1 MFVFLLIFGVNLISF
16 KVVICDS
23 NIYRNIYSNIYRKI
37 YRKHHY
43 AEALPSVYMVSAK
56 NPPPT
61 SYLISY
67 PFPALPPIPPH
78 IGLQLNKLNLR
89 WELSGLLE
97 SLHLLDLALIQFCLC
112 HQIFSFVSPQP
123 SDCPTRRISFGQ
135 PDNPQSRRLQAF
147 ISEHKA

>member
-1 MFVFLLIFGVNLISF
+1 M
-16 KVVICDS
+16 ICDS
-23 NIYRNIYSNIYRKI
+23 NI

-43 AEALPSVYMVSAK
+43 AEALTSVYMVSAK

-78 IGLQLNKLNLR
+78 IGLQLNKFNLR

-97 SLHLLDLALIQFCLC
+97 SLHLLDLASIQFYLGIRFSVLSW
-112 HQIFSFVSPQP
+112 HQIFSIVSHLSHQIVQHVVFP
-123 SDCPTRRISFGQ
+123 SASLTIHNHAAWKPLVQNIKH
-135 PDNPQSRRLQAF
+135 N
-147 ISEHKA
+147 